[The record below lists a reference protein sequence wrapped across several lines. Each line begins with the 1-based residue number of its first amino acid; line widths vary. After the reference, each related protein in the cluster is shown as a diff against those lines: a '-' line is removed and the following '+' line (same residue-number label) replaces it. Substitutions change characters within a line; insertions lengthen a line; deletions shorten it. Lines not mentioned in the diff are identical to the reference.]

1 MRQNTD
7 TNPQLQDRFLTGV
20 IRLAMMAIMLIGL
33 TACANIEE
41 RLADIGKPPALNPI
55 ENPTLQPEYR
65 EVSMPMPAYVASSG
79 EANSLWNS
87 QRKSFF
93 KDQRASDVG
102 DIVTVE
108 INMADSAQLNNKTE
122 RKRDDSEDL
131 DITGLLGLET
141 QLTKVL
147 PEGVTGDDL
156 NNLATSHDTMGEGK
170 ITRDETIDLKVAALV
185 VQKLPNGN
193 MVIHG
198 RQEVRVNFE
207 KRDLQVAGVI
217 RPEDI
222 ATDNTITYDK
232 IAEARIAYGG
242 KGQITDLQQPR
253 YGLQALDI
261 LMPF

>member
-1 MRQNTD
+1 MRDLETINHKD
-7 TNPQLQDRFLTGV
+7 DRMMTGL
-20 IRLAMMAIMLIGL
+20 IRLAMIALMLIGL
-33 TACANIEE
+33 TACSTIED
-41 RLADIGKPPALNPI
+41 RLENVGKAPDLNPI
-55 ENPTLQPEYR
+55 ENPTLKPDYR
-65 EVSMPMPAYVASSG
+65 EVSMPMPQMHMAEISP
-79 EANSLWNS
+79 NSLWNA

-93 KDQRASDVG
+93 KDQRASELG

-147 PEGVTGDDL
+147 PETVTGDDL
-156 NNLATSHDTMGEGK
+156 NNITTAHDTMGEGK

-185 VQKLPNGN
+185 IQKLPNGN

-207 KRDLQVAGVI
+207 KRELQVAGVI

-222 ATDNTITYDK
+222 STGNTIAYDK
-232 IAEARIAYGG
+232 IAEARIVYGG
-242 KGQITDLQQPR
+242 KGQITDMQQPR
-253 YGLQALDI
+253 YGTQILDVV
-261 LMPF
+261 MPF